1 MKVGVLR
8 DGLLVLMQMAASCGN
23 DRIELV
29 DGLEVSVGE
38 RLIDEGPKV
47 LGGLQFGAIGGLI
60 DEPDAVWDG

>member
-1 MKVGVLR
+1 MKIGVLR

-38 RLIDEGPKV
+38 WFIDERP
-47 LGGLQFGAIGGLI
+47 
-60 DEPDAVWDG
+60 